1 MNPIILIAIV
11 LQVFISR
18 ASRMAGAIVGYLIT
32 TGILLWGISLYSV
45 GSGIAFIGI
54 PLSEPA
60 FLVICLVWFGFDTR
74 AFLRAQKL
82 SKDRAPKPQTDVA
95 AQSAV
100 TPQMNMSSQN
110 QSYSYPGRPEALD
123 ISSTYDVQR

>member
-1 MNPIILIAIV
+1 
-11 LQVFISR
+11 
-18 ASRMAGAIVGYLIT
+18 MAGAIVGYLIT